1 MKATLLLSFWLLGTL
16 PGLRG
21 AELQEDIRRLTQVG
35 PEGAGNEAASEAWKN
50 VAGAGPVALAS
61 VLGDTGKA
69 GAVADNWLRLA
80 GNVIVDRALK
90 SGASLPLAELEAF
103 VRETANL
110 DAARVL
116 AFDLLLQADSA
127 RAKALELTLTD
138 DPVQA
143 LRRGAVAHLISAAA
157 ALEGSLLKRPIR
169 KL

>member
-1 MKATLLLSFWLLGTL
+1 
-16 PGLRG
+16 
-21 AELQEDIRRLTQVG
+21 
-35 PEGAGNEAASEAWKN
+35 
-50 VAGAGPVALAS
+50 LAS

-116 AFDLLLQADSA
+116 AEVIERDARDMGRADAPLRAAADAVVIDTSA
-127 RAKALELTLTD
+127 LSVDA
-138 DPVQA
+138 
-143 LRRGAVAHLISAAA
+143 AVAR
-157 ALEGSLLKRPIR
+157 GSTDTE
-169 KL
+169 